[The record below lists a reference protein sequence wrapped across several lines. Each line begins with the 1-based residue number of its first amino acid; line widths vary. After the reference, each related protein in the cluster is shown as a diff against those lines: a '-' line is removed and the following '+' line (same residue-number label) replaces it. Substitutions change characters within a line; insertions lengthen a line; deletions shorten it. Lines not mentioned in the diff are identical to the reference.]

1 MSFFEHPVSNV
12 EYLCFR
18 VAASKSPV
26 MSSQNST
33 IADPNPQKIGMVM
46 KVKCKALFG
55 LLFVTKYESGRKG
68 KSILVQNKWI
78 TPNEFEKLSGSKSKK
93 HLVSIK
99 YHSQYYIR

>member
-1 MSFFEHPVSNV
+1 
-12 EYLCFR
+12 
-18 VAASKSPV
+18 